1 MKADIKT
8 IFMKSLILILFFF
21 GIQMNAQTKSK
32 DSLVL
37 VKEYLYELK
46 STVNSSKFKK
56 SKILKME
63 RLIRTG
69 ITQREIFERN
79 IKRTKS
85 KEEAEEMI
93 RTFNFILQS
102 AILYKND
109 IKKNYSGY
117 SEVKYLNTN
126 IPVLLQKME

>member
-1 MKADIKT
+1 
-8 IFMKSLILILFFF
+8 MKSLILILFFF